1 MSPRLFTFLPLLIG
15 LIAAG
20 VSGGENRA
28 AAPLTLVVMD
38 PLAAPLACDCVQG
51 YAQRKY
57 ELLGAF
63 LTRRLGRPVKVFWS
77 ESLVR
82 ALADQTEGR
91 ADLVIGKHS
100 VVLHDARQAQRTFV
114 PIASLT
120 GKDGSTTQ
128 TGLLVVRAADPA
140 QSVADLT
147 GYRIFFGPADCDEK
161 ALAPRVLLQRHGV
174 PLPEKLEVYPACS
187 NAATALVELAA
198 DVKAAAVI
206 SSYAEPLLEGCGTVK
221 KGDLRVIGVSDP
233 VPFIT
238 AFVSDALSAAEREA
252 VRMALLDVA
261 TEAELLIGLETGL
274 GFVEYEPL
282 PPPGTPPA
290 GDAAVS
296 ATDPAT
302 KKKN

>member
-1 MSPRLFTFLPLLIG
+1 VTLLIG
-15 LIAAG
+15 LIAPGAF
-20 VSGGENRA
+20 GEETRPA
-28 AAPLTLVVMD
+28 ARLTLVVMD
-38 PLAAPLACDCVQG
+38 PLSAPLACDCVQG

-57 ELLGAF
+57 ELLGDF

-82 ALADQTEGR
+82 ALAEQTEGR

-100 VVLHDARQAQRTFV
+100 VVLHDAKQAKRTYT

-140 QSVADLT
+140 QSVADLK
-147 GYRIFFGPADCDEK
+147 GYRIFFGPDDCDEK
-161 ALAPRVLLQRHGV
+161 SLAPRVLLQRQGV

-187 NAATALVELAA
+187 NAATALVELSAEA
-198 DVKAAAVI
+198 RAAAVI

-238 AFVSDALSAAEREA
+238 AFVSDALSPSERTA
-252 VRMALLDVA
+252 IQAALLDVA

-282 PPPGTPPA
+282 PPPGTQPA
-290 GDAAVS
+290 GDPAVS
-296 ATDPAT
+296 STEPSA